1 MCLICLMKHN
11 LLPQIWQF
19 CKSNLLPRYDL
30 HQVNP
35 NPIVNLL
42 LDYLVCYSGIFQN
55 DQPFSVQHSLSR
67 EYHYLQ
73 SYQVL

>member
-1 MCLICLMKHN
+1 MCLMKHN
-11 LLPQIWQF
+11 LFPQIWQF
-19 CKSNLLPRYDL
+19 SKSNLLPRYDL

-42 LDYLVCYSGIFQN
+42 LDYLVCCSGIFQN
-55 DQPFSVQHSLSR
+55 DQPFSVHHSLSR